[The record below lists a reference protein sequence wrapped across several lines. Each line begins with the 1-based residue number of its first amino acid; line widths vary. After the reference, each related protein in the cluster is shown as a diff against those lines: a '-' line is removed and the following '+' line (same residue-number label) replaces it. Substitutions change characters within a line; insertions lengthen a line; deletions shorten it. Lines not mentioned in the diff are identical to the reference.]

1 MFWWKNVMWSQ
12 FAHVLNV
19 LTVGLSFRV
28 HLEKCDSYSS
38 SRECQGLKNMWRTI
52 QQKHG
57 FFGQSD
63 SLLRSKARD
72 GQHSSTWRSPCVW
85 VSQLANFIFF
95 ALGEAACWDFLEEH
109 WKEVLQHTANLEE
122 TFLFVFF
129 VQFIA
134 FKSCRFH
141 KNVWNFRWI
150 VLVGNHRKSTSSCAG
165 ALKGLSGRKAHSW
178 EPSIRFALKFVESV
192 APVVIEVGSQARK
205 PDDETPAA

>member
-1 MFWWKNVMWSQ
+1 MPNICHVLVKKCHGLSQ

-38 SRECQGLKNMWRTI
+38 SRECQGPQYVKDNST
-52 QQKHG
+52 
-57 FFGQSD
+57 
-63 SLLRSKARD
+63 KARPFLTKR
-72 GQHSSTWRSPCVW
+72 QPTEIKSPRRPTLFNLEVTLHR
-85 VSQLANFIFF
+85 VSQLANLIFF

-122 TFLFVFF
+122 TFFYLFFC

-141 KNVWNFRWI
+141 RNVWNFR
-150 VLVGNHRKSTSSCAG
+150 
-165 ALKGLSGRKAHSW
+165 
-178 EPSIRFALKFVESV
+178 
-192 APVVIEVGSQARK
+192 
-205 PDDETPAA
+205 